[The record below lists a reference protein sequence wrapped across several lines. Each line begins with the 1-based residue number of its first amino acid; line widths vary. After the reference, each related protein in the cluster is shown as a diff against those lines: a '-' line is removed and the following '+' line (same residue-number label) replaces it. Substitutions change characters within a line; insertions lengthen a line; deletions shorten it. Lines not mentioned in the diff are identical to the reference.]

1 MTITEFA
8 IKRASKS
15 MCRYRISAIGLNKKG
30 EVIGSAFNKPR
41 FDKLHG
47 GLHAE
52 VNLIRRYQ
60 SQLKTII
67 ICRVNAKGKV
77 LPIHPC
83 VKCKELADKL
93 KIEIKSISEDG
104 NVELRPER

>member
-1 MTITEFA
+1 MTIAEFA

-15 MCRYRISAIGLNKKG
+15 MCRYKIAAIGVNKKG

-52 VNLIRRYQ
+52 VSLIRRYQ
-60 SQLKTII
+60 KQLKTII
-67 ICRVNAKGKV
+67 ICRVNRNGKI

-83 VKCKELADKL
+83 TSCRELADKL
-93 KIEIKSISEDG
+93 KIEIRSITEEEH
-104 NVELRPER
+104 NENK